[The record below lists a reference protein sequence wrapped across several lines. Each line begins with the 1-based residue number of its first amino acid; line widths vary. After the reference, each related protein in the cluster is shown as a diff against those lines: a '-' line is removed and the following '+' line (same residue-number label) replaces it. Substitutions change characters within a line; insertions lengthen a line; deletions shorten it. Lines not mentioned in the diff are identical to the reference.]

1 MEKIIKIDSNTLEEF
16 LMKNK
21 YIWNG
26 VITTLDGE
34 EIDTLIDD
42 FSEEYFFLNLVS
54 YNGIEK
60 FKVRIDE
67 VNFKLYVND
76 DTLSYKNSLSGEDF
90 LYKDLSK
97 DWIIFLLKKNKKNQN
112 YRDYLL
118 SYLKDKIDNY
128 TQTYNQKNEE
138 LITKFV
144 KIKKEYEDNTKDYFE
159 MMDYLNKEH
168 KRGRK

>member
-1 MEKIIKIDSNTLEEF
+1 MEKIIKIDSNTLEKF

-54 YNGIEK
+54 YNCIEK

-144 KIKKEYEDNTKDYFE
+144 KIKKEYEENTKDYFE

>member
-144 KIKKEYEDNTKDYFE
+144 KIKKEYEENTKDYFE

>member
-144 KIKKEYEDNTKDYFE
+144 KIKKEYEENTKDYFE
-159 MMDYLNKEH
+159 MIDYLNKEH